1 VEAEEHSRSVPLQ
14 QLWEGIC
21 KAFQAD
27 AIIGCCRP
35 HPAPTLPQSA
45 DQRHAGAT
53 SGHERERTQ
62 VFTRIIKVPVHKAH
76 AQNEAADAAASL
88 AAEEADEETALSHAA
103 SQAVRLILQG
113 RLT

>member
-1 VEAEEHSRSVPLQ
+1 MPSLDAAVPIL
-14 QLWEGIC
+14 L
-21 KAFQAD
+21 
-27 AIIGCCRP
+27 
-35 HPAPTLPQSA
+35 LPYHKVQTKK
-45 DQRHAGAT
+45 HAGAT
-53 SGHERERTQ
+53 SGHERARTQ

-103 SQAVRLILQG
+103 SQAIRLILQG